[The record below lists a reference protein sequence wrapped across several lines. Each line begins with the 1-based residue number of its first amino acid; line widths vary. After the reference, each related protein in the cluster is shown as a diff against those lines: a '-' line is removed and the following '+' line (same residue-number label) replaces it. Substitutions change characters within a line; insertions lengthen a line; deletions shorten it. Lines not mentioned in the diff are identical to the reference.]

1 MRSTSVLNVCQDA
14 VIMVQT
20 SARLLA
26 LLSLL
31 QVRRE
36 WTGQELADRLEVGER
51 TIRRDVE
58 KLRSLGY
65 PVQASPGVA
74 GGYRLRAGA
83 ELPPLLLDD
92 EEAVAV
98 AVGLR
103 SSVAGSVAGMEET
116 SIRALAKLEQV
127 LPPRLRRRVGA
138 LGANTFGFSGAGGP
152 QVDAD
157 QLATIAA
164 ACRDR
169 VRLRFGYT
177 SKVQASTRRHTE
189 PHSLVHSGWRW
200 YLVAF
205 DVDRDDWRT
214 FRVDRIAG
222 RLTPGAR
229 CPRRTLPDGV
239 DPGVFVQR
247 GLRGGREEQTAA
259 VRLHVSAASIAGR
272 IPERYGSVEPIDDSS
287 CLFHARADWR
297 GGLAVYIALLGV
309 DFTVLE
315 PRELAEQVR
324 ELGARF
330 TRAVPA

>member
-1 MRSTSVLNVCQDA
+1 
-14 VIMVQT
+14 MVQT

-36 WTGQELADRLEVGER
+36 WVGHELADRLGVGER

-74 GGYRLRAGA
+74 GGYRLNAGA

-103 SSVAGSVAGMEET
+103 SSVTGSVAGMEET
-116 SIRALAKLEQV
+116 SVRALAKLEQV

-138 LGANTFGFSGAGGP
+138 LGANTFAFSGADGP

-169 VRLRFGYT
+169 QRLRFGYV

-205 DVDRDDWRT
+205 DVDRDDWRM
-214 FRVDRIAG
+214 FRVDRITG
-222 RLTPGAR
+222 RLVPGAR
-229 CPRRTLPDGV
+229 YTRRALPGD
-239 DPGVFVQR
+239 DPSAFVQR
-247 GLRGGREEQTAA
+247 GLRGARDEVTAT
-259 VRLHVSAASIAGR
+259 VRLHVSADTVSGR
-272 IPERYGSVEPIDDSS
+272 VPERYGRIEPVDDES
-287 CLFHARADWR
+287 CVFHARAGWR
-297 GGLAVYIALLGV
+297 GGLPVYIALLGV

-315 PRELAEQVR
+315 PPELAEQVR

-330 TRAVPA
+330 TRAVRS